1 MLWRGAAAA
10 ADDIEK
16 ACFCPFTYLFCHRVG
31 VEIVFTKGVGQ
42 PGVRVGGDV
51 AFRNTRQF
59 LYVLAQF
66 VWPQRTVQAKGQRF
80 GVAQGVVK
88 RFSGLPGERAPGGVG
103 DGARDHNRQFNAQ
116 RFKLRFH
123 RKDRRF
129 GVKGVENGFNQDQI
143 RATFHQ
149 RFGGFSISR
158 HQLVKSD
165 VAECRIVDVRRNR
178 RRAVGRAENTGN
190 VARFL
195 RRARGPLVSTGARQF
210 RRRKV
215 DFRRQGFHLVIRHRN
230 SRGVEGV
237 GFDDIR
243 ARFKVGVV
251 DSGDHFRFAEHQQ
264 VVVAFEIAWPV
275 GKAFTTKIG
284 FVQSIALDH
293 GAHTAVQ
300 HQNTFI

>member
-1 MLWRGAAAA
+1 MAQ
-10 ADDIEK
+10 
-16 ACFCPFTYLFCHRVG
+16 RV
-31 VEIVFTKGVGQ
+31 IK
-42 PGVRVGGDV
+42 
-51 AFRNTRQF
+51 
-59 LYVLAQF
+59 
-66 VWPQRTVQAKGQRF
+66 RF
-80 GVAQGVVK
+80 G
-88 RFSGLPGERAPGGVG
+88 GLPGERAPGGVG
-103 DGARDHNRQFNAQ
+103 DGAGDHNRQLNAQ

-123 RKDRRF
+123 RKNRRF

-143 RATFHQ
+143 RTTFHQ
-149 RFGGFSISR
+149 RFGGFAIGR

-195 RRARGPLVSTGARQF
+195 RRARGPLISTGARQF

-230 SRGVEGV
+230 GRGVEGV

-251 DSGDHFRFAEHQQ
+251 DSGDHFRFTEYQQ
-264 VVVAFEIAWPV
+264 VVVAFEVAWPV

>member
-1 MLWRGAAAA
+1 M
-10 ADDIEK
+10 
-16 ACFCPFTYLFCHRVG
+16 
-31 VEIVFTKGVGQ
+31 
-42 PGVRVGGDV
+42 
-51 AFRNTRQF
+51 
-59 LYVLAQF
+59 
-66 VWPQRTVQAKGQRF
+66 
-80 GVAQGVVK
+80 AQGVVK
-88 RFSGLPGERAPGGVG
+88 CFGGLSGERAPGGVG
-103 DGARDHNRQFNAQ
+103 DGAGDHNRQLNAQ

-123 RKDRRF
+123 RKYRRF

-143 RATFHQ
+143 RTTFHQ
-149 RFGGFSISR
+149 RFGGLSISR
-158 HQLVKSD
+158 HQPVKSD
-165 VAECRIVDVRRNR
+165 ITKCRIVDVRRNR

-195 RRARGPLVSTGARQF
+195 RRARGPLISTGARQF

-230 SRGVEGV
+230 GRGVEGV

-251 DSGDHFRFAEHQQ
+251 DSGDHFRFTEYQQ
-264 VVVAFEIAWPV
+264 VVVAFEVAWPV